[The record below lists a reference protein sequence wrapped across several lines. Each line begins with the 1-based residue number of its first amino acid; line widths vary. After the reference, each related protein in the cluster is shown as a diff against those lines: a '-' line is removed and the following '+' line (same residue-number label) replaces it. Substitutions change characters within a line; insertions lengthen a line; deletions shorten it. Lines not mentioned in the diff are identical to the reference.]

1 MARQDDLMHVYTANF
16 LSVTCEINTCEINT
30 KQPLDNA
37 DYDNDSDANA
47 DTDAAEDTED
57 DNFMH
62 VTPTSC
68 RRQSEAMPKTKGIRT
83 RKRRQIMS
91 NDKRLQQRRVKPKNE
106 IPGPLTNCC
115 SATNCC
121 STCGK

>member
-1 MARQDDLMHVYTANF
+1 MHVCTANF

-47 DTDAAEDTED
+47 DTDATEGTED

-68 RRQSEAMPKTKGIRT
+68 RSQSEAMPKTKGIRT

-91 NDKRLQQRRVKPKNE
+91 NDKRLQQRRAKPKNE

-115 SATNCC
+115 NATNCC
-121 STCGK
+121 NTCGK